1 MPKKESP
8 RDRKI
13 YSTLVNVMTAELG
26 SVILDLGAGVSS
38 LTDDDIYYRRLQ
50 PSDVEQCKVSS
61 GEYRIRVVFS

>member
-1 MPKKESP
+1 
-8 RDRKI
+8 
-13 YSTLVNVMTAELG
+13 MTAELG